1 MISTFLENHPRKLEI
16 ANAVLG
22 PDINLLWIRALEVG
36 SQHYGKQEAKDDE
49 NESRRFYAFV
59 LDGDPM
65 QINRNP
71 I

>member
-1 MISTFLENHPRKLEI
+1 
-16 ANAVLG
+16 
-22 PDINLLWIRALEVG
+22 LWIRALEVG